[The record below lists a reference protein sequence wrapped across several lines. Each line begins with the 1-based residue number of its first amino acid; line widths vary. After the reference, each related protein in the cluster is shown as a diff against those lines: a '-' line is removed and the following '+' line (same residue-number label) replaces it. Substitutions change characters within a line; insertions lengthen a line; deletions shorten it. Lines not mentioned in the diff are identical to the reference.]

1 MSQREEKFRVSLSLA
16 QLKWTAMQARQA
28 PTSPMSLEVYR
39 IMQSAS
45 IKAEVGAINPA
56 FSAAAK
62 QPASDWQE
70 NDQQKYDRLLQLD
83 FSNLSEA
90 DKIWIREYR
99 YLNNLMDEEEEA
111 AYEQSGQS
119 NSG

>member
-16 QLKWTAMQARQA
+16 QIKWVAMQARQA
-28 PTSPMSLEVYR
+28 PTSPMSLAVYR
-39 IMQSAS
+39 TMQSAA

-62 QPASDWQE
+62 QSTSDWQE
-70 NDQQKYDRLLQLD
+70 NDQQKYDRLLQID
-83 FSNLSEA
+83 FSALSEA
-90 DKIWIREYR
+90 DKMWIREYR

-111 AYEQSGQS
+111 AYEQSSQS